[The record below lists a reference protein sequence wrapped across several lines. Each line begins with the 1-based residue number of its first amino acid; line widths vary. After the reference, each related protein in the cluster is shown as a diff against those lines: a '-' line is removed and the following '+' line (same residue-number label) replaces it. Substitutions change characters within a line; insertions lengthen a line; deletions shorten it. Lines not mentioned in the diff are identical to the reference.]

1 MQMELTLEYI
11 LEENKLGSNRFLD
24 ALKKGD
30 KEQLDSY
37 FILAKHHKVNLFDYT
52 ARANKYHPLDSIVK
66 YLNKELID
74 KDNKECLKFLNTWF
88 YYLKENGYSI
98 LQEKLTNYNNQDI
111 QYFGY
116 LDNYRI
122 YQELLNKIKP
132 SIRKNIDVFNF
143 ILNFTENE
151 SVERIK
157 NANKFINMID
167 NRFFNNNSIV
177 SLIKEID
184 KKNKLNILKI
194 KPYKLMILEQEKIIN
209 IFQKVSNELRK
220 TNFDQTLKEHILY
233 FLDYNGDNKI
243 LYNLLQLEPQNFSA
257 LNKVV
262 LSENIFN
269 ADKKNKQH
277 FHILN
282 NQSTFFRY
290 LDNIMYCNSQI
301 TDTDNKLKF
310 TGNLDIPLNYLTL
323 ASYFV
328 SLPNHFLKYNTE
340 NIKIE
345 TFTKNILNNLGITCH
360 KKLFQALFV
369 KREDNKYNL
378 NTFDSKQFDYLV
390 KNHISKED
398 IIENFEWLKTSY
410 INNQL
415 TDYSGYTYD
424 IQRVQQTKINKKILS
439 ILEVLPDNMSF
450 AFLNDLSTSNK
461 IDLLLDSYT
470 LLNKYFHKDNFDINN
485 FINKNKPDYELTGG
499 SLKKIIIHYL
509 KINKDILSIEPFE
522 QKIDDFIYSNYK
534 DTRFILNQNLFQKL
548 MLDFELMTS
557 TFNIKN
563 NIKKRL

>member
-1 MQMELTLEYI
+1 MELTLEYI

-52 ARANKYHPLDSIVK
+52 SRANKYHPLDSIVK

-74 KDNKECLKFLNTWF
+74 KDDKECLKFLNTWF

-310 TGNLDIPLNYLTL
+310 TGNLDIPLNYLKL

-509 KINKDILSIEPFE
+509 KINKEILLIEPFE

>member
-1 MQMELTLEYI
+1 MELTLKYI
-11 LEENKLGSNRFLD
+11 FEENKRGSNRFLES
-24 ALKKGD
+24 LKKGD
-30 KEQLDSY
+30 KDTLDLYFSY
-37 FILAKHHKVNLFDYT
+37 AKQCNVNLFDYT
-52 ARANKYHPLDSIVK
+52 TQTHKYNPLDSIIK

-74 KDNKECLKFLNTWF
+74 RNNNECVVFLNKWF

-98 LQEKLTNYNNQDI
+98 LQEKLTNYNNQDT

-116 LDNYRI
+116 LNNYRI

-132 SIRKNIDVFNF
+132 SICKNIDVFNF

-167 NRFFNNNSIV
+167 IRFLNNKSIV
-177 SLIKEID
+177 SLIKKID
-184 KKNKLNILKI
+184 KKDKLDLSKI
-194 KPYKLMILEQEKIIN
+194 NSYKLIILEEQKIVN
-209 IFQKVSNELRK
+209 TFQKISNELK
-220 TNFDQTLKEHILY
+220 KANFSEKLEEHILY
-233 FLDYNGDNKI
+233 FLDYNGDNKV
-243 LYNLLQLEPQNFSA
+243 LYNLLQLEPQNFSK
-257 LNKVV
+257 LNNIV
-262 LSENIFN
+262 LSEKIFN
-269 ADKKNKQH
+269 ANKTNKQH
-277 FHILN
+277 FYILD
-282 NQSTFFRY
+282 NQATFFRY
-290 LDNIMYCNSQI
+290 LDNIMYCNGQI
-301 TDTDNKLKF
+301 TDPDNKLKF
-310 TGNLDIPLNYLTL
+310 IGNVDIPLNYLTL
-323 ASYFV
+323 ASYFAN
-328 SLPNHFLKYNTE
+328 LPNHFLKYNTE

-345 TFTKNILNNLGITCH
+345 TFTKDILNNLGITCN

-439 ILEVLPDNMSF
+439 ILEILPDNMSF
-450 AFLNDLSTSNK
+450 NFLNDLSTSNK

-470 LLNKYFHKDNFDINN
+470 LLNRYFHKDNFDINN

-499 SLKKIIIHYL
+499 SFKKIIINYL
-509 KINKDILSIEPFE
+509 RINKDIRSIEPFE

-534 DTRFILNQNLFQKL
+534 NTKLILNQNLFQKL